1 MLCSADDACVFCER
15 IMSSPFNDWSSSW
28 WYSTTEIIVRND
40 TCSSSRYTAVVWYP
54 SMHRQSNLVAGL
66 RHMVWFWIHGGIIN
80 KLHGW
85 IYPTII
91 SVEDYRRSG
100 RLGHLESAGYGK
112 SVFIR
117 YMSWIWELRW
127 QKLSIVRNMCWK
139 KKKGSVIW
147 PLKCLKALLFVGGVA
162 AFCSEGIPPLT
173 WSLYLFFGIWQ
184 QLFSFLLQFHF
195 LINQLSFAIL
205 FSHRS
210 VLYSL
215 QVEKFLP
222 NGFNNRCT
230 LHPWKFQK
238 PSICSFLL
246 L

>member
-40 TCSSSRYTAVVWYP
+40 TYSSSRYTAVVWYP
-54 SMHRQSNLVAGL
+54 SMHYQSNLVAGL
-66 RHMVWFWIHGGIIN
+66 LQHMVWFWIHGGIIT

-100 RLGHLESAGYGK
+100 RLGDLESAGYGK

-127 QKLSIVRNMCWK
+127 QK
-139 KKKGSVIW
+139 
-147 PLKCLKALLFVGGVA
+147 
-162 AFCSEGIPPLT
+162 
-173 WSLYLFFGIWQ
+173 
-184 QLFSFLLQFHF
+184 
-195 LINQLSFAIL
+195 
-205 FSHRS
+205 
-210 VLYSL
+210 
-215 QVEKFLP
+215 VEKFLP
-222 NGFNNRCT
+222 NGFNNRRT